1 MPKMGKEAD
10 INCRDAALAWS
21 RGSERD
27 VAESRINVYTHD
39 AREMC
44 ET

>member
-10 INCRDAALAWS
+10 INCRNAVFAYS
-21 RGSERD
+21 RGSQRD
-27 VAESRINVYTHD
+27 VAESRINAYALD

>member
-1 MPKMGKEAD
+1 MPKTGKEAD
-10 INCRDAALAWS
+10 INFRCAALAFR
-21 RGSERD
+21 RGTGRD
-27 VAESRINVYTHD
+27 ADESRINAYIVT